1 MNDELPYWTDPEKD
15 EFPVTIEACT
25 KSGKQYEIE
34 VREEVVRAAGGG
46 QAGDKGAIY
55 GGDEVIEFIDTARI
69 DGKLVLVANSPVEAE
84 KSAVIKIDMHWR
96 GAMMRN
102 HTGEHLF
109 VASIKKEHPEVGLG
123 YIWIDGERGIVDLEG
138 EELHFDDLIGAE
150 LVVQNVI
157 EKAVPVDTKFV
168 KATEISSQVRTR
180 EGLSDKHEVMRIVEV
195 EGYDSSAC
203 SGIHVTNT
211 GDIRFFK
218 VIDFKTKD
226 NGIRV
231 TFVAGKKAGRM
242 MESTFN
248 EILRRKHSY
257 PFEMEQIGDV
267 LDKAKSI
274 AEERRLIVDKLIQF
288 LTEGVNSENV
298 NGITFRHE
306 YLPGLDSKDMKA
318 IVKKLCLSGP
328 SVILLFIPSVKSMLT
343 LTTNE
348 LPLDA
353 SEYIASIV
361 EKMGGRGGGS
371 RDVYTGGFSE
381 TIFPEEVYSK
391 IVDHLRSK
399 LRDS

>member
-1 MNDELPYWTDPEKD
+1 MNDEFPYWTDPEKD

-25 KSGKQYEIE
+25 KSGKQYEIV

-46 QAGDKGAIY
+46 QAGDKGTIY
-55 GGDEVIEFIDTARI
+55 AGDEFVEFIDTARI
-69 DGKLVLVANSPVEAE
+69 DRKLVLVANSPVEAE
-84 KSAVIKIDMHWR
+84 KSAIIKIDTQWR

-109 VASIKKEHPEVGLG
+109 VASIKKEHPEVDLG

-138 EELHFDDLIGAE
+138 KELRFDDLMGAE
-150 LVVQNVI
+150 LVVQNVV

-168 KATEISSQVRTR
+168 KATEISSQVRAR
-180 EGLSDKHEVMRIVEV
+180 EGLSGKHEVMRIVEV

-211 GDIRFFK
+211 RDIRFFK

-231 TFVAGKKAGRM
+231 TFVAGKKAGQM

-274 AEERRLIVDKLIQF
+274 ADERRLLVDKLIQF
-288 LTEGVNSENV
+288 LTKGVDSEDV

-328 SVILLFIPSVKSMLT
+328 SVMLLFIPSGKSTLT

-371 RDVYTGGFSE
+371 HDVYTGGFSE
-381 TIFPEEVYSK
+381 TIVPEEVYSR

>member
-1 MNDELPYWTDPEKD
+1 
-15 EFPVTIEACT
+15 
-25 KSGKQYEIE
+25 
-34 VREEVVRAAGGG
+34 
-46 QAGDKGAIY
+46 
-55 GGDEVIEFIDTARI
+55 
-69 DGKLVLVANSPVEAE
+69 
-84 KSAVIKIDMHWR
+84 
-96 GAMMRN
+96 
-102 HTGEHLF
+102 
-109 VASIKKEHPEVGLG
+109 
-123 YIWIDGERGIVDLEG
+123 
-138 EELHFDDLIGAE
+138 
-150 LVVQNVI
+150 VQNVI

-168 KATEISSQVRTR
+168 KATEISSQVRAR
-180 EGLSDKHEVMRIVEV
+180 EGLSGKHEVMRIVEV

-211 GDIRFFK
+211 RDIRFFK

-231 TFVAGKKAGRM
+231 TFVAGKKAGQM

-274 AEERRLIVDKLIQF
+274 ADERRLLVDKLIQF
-288 LTEGVNSENV
+288 LTKGVDSEDV

-328 SVILLFIPSVKSMLT
+328 SVMLLFIPSGKSTLT

-371 RDVYTGGFSE
+371 HDVYTGGFSE
-381 TIFPEEVYSK
+381 TIVPEEVYSR